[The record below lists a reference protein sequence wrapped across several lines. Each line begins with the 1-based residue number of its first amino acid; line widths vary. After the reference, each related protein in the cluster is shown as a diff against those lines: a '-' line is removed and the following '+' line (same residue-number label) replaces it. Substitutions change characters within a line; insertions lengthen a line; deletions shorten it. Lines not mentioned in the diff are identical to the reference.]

1 MDNSKIDK
9 KTGKK
14 NFSHDLH
21 IDNLIINQFKK
32 FKISNIEILKNFL
45 IYSRRQN
52 LKRFLL
58 HYDLFKKTINLPGDI
73 LELGVY
79 RGEGLMTWANLL
91 EIFCIGNRT
100 KRVFGFD
107 NWSGFKSFSKKDGKT
122 NKKAGKIIGGFNP
135 KKFKKELLETI
146 KIFDSDRFVPWKKR
160 IFLVDGDI
168 EKTIKKFIKKN
179 QGIRFSLV
187 HFDMDLYKP
196 TKIALEN
203 IFPLVVKNGII
214 IFDDYGMPDW
224 SGETKAVDEFLKKNP
239 KMKLI
244 SSPISNVP
252 GAWLIKN

>member
-1 MDNSKIDK
+1 MDNTKFDK

-14 NFSHDLH
+14 TYSHDFI
-21 IDNLIINQFKK
+21 IDKLLVSHFRK

-52 LKRFLL
+52 LKRFLM
-58 HYDLFKKTINLPGDI
+58 HYDLFKKTIHLPGDI
-73 LELGVY
+73 MELGVY

-107 NWSGFKSFSKKDGKT
+107 NWSGFKSFSKKDGKP
-122 NKKAGKIIGGFNP
+122 NKKSGKIIGGFNP

-146 KIFDSDRFVPWKKR
+146 KIFDNDRFIKWKQR

-168 EKTIKKFIKKN
+168 EKTIKKFIKN
-179 QGIRFSLV
+179 NPGIRFSLV

-203 IFPLVVKNGII
+203 IFPLVVRNGVI

-224 SGETKAVDEFLKKNP
+224 AGETKAVDEFLKKNP
-239 KMKLI
+239 KIKLI
-244 SSPISNVP
+244 NSPISNVP
-252 GAWLIKN
+252 GAWIIKN